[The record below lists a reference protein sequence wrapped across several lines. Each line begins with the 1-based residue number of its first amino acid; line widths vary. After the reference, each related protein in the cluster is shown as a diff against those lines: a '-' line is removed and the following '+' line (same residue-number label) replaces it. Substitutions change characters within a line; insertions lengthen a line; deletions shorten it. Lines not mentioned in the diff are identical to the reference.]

1 MWANFI
7 GCKRCSD
14 HQAPHKRIDSYLIL
28 VRRKF
33 AAIFLSPFYK
43 PRPALPTTSDPVII
57 SIISQ
62 RKKEIRLRL
71 KVLFNVRG
79 FFFFSYIFPI
89 FFFLFFCLQCY
100 NDQYFISIL
109 LCEEAVQFRTKKIGR
124 TFPPECHL
132 YLYLMFYPGCKFA
145 QITSLDIEMLL
156 ENSILYTQIINN
168 SYIRFFYLFLKIIF
182 FLLFPPYLLWFS
194 FYS

>member
-79 FFFFSYIFPI
+79 FFFFLYFSY
-89 FFFLFFCLQCY
+89 FFFFSFVCSATMINILFLYCY
-100 NDQYFISIL
+100 ARRLCSSEQRKLDEHFPQNVIFIYILCSIPAANL
-109 LCEEAVQFRTKKIGR
+109 PKL
-124 TFPPECHL
+124 PPLISRC
-132 YLYLMFYPGCKFA
+132 
-145 QITSLDIEMLL
+145 SLK
-156 ENSILYTQIINN
+156 ILYFT
-168 SYIRFFYLFLKIIF
+168 LK
-182 FLLFPPYLLWFS
+182 L
-194 FYS
+194 